1 MFRLRFYFYTF
12 FRLSEFFEAE
22 SKFHDNDDNSCLV
35 NVHYDPVWPLVC
47 DPHGGFCEWFASENK
62 NAQIILHEVCLVF

>member
-1 MFRLRFYFYTF
+1 MFRLRFYFFTF

-47 DPHGGFCEWFASENK
+47 DPNGGFCEWFASENK

>member
-1 MFRLRFYFYTF
+1 MDV
-12 FRLSEFFEAE
+12 
-22 SKFHDNDDNSCLV
+22 KKVHDNDDNSCLV

-62 NAQIILHEVCLVF
+62 NAQVILYQVCLVFG